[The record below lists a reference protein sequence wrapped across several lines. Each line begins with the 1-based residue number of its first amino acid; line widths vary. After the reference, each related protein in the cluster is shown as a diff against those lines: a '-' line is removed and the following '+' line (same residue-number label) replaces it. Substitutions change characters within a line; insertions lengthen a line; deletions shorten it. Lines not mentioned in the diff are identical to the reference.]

1 MKKIYQIT
9 LVTLFIFLGQGN
21 LVFGQTD
28 IQKAIS
34 SKIVCVQANSNTN
47 DKEQINNTEEE
58 ENLSTKLDTKNAAPI
73 CGTITI
79 RCTGSTLPQ
88 SPLFIIDG
96 VPFSENDEAVKN
108 LSPNDIKSISI
119 LKGEGGTALYG
130 SRGTNGVILITTKN
144 KEESKP
150 NKTIRIRCRA
160 TIVENRL
167 PLFVINKKI
176 SDYDISSKNS
186 INRVSSD
193 DIESIKVLTSAIDIF
208 GNRGKNGAVII
219 NIKKEEKSIEENT
232 IDVQNYQSSFDNPF
246 YIIDGVPYSEANEL
260 MKNILPKDIK
270 SIEILKGAA
279 ATAIWGSRAVNGVIL
294 ITTKK
299 KEVKEKKIEK
309 QPKEVT
315 LNVFPNPSSEIVN
328 IDFSLEET
336 AQVRITIHNLQT
348 FESYT
353 ITEEKFEA
361 GEQNIKYDL
370 EKLEQGTYNIKIQIG
385 KQVIHRKILVQK

>member
-9 LVTLFIFLGQGN
+9 LVTLFIFIGQVN

-47 DKEQINNTEEE
+47 DKEHINNTEKEE
-58 ENLSTKLDTKNAAPI
+58 SSPTRLDTKNAAPI

-108 LSPNDIKSISI
+108 LSPNDIKSVTI
-119 LKGEGGTALYG
+119 LKTEGAVALYG
-130 SRGTNGVILITTKN
+130 
-144 KEESKP
+144 
-150 NKTIRIRCRA
+150 C
-160 TIVENRL
+160 
-167 PLFVINKKI
+167 
-176 SDYDISSKNS
+176 
-186 INRVSSD
+186 
-193 DIESIKVLTSAIDIF
+193 
-208 GNRGKNGAVII
+208 
-219 NIKKEEKSIEENT
+219 
-232 IDVQNYQSSFDNPF
+232 
-246 YIIDGVPYSEANEL
+246 
-260 MKNILPKDIK
+260 
-270 SIEILKGAA
+270 
-279 ATAIWGSRAVNGVIL
+279 RAVNGVII

-315 LNVFPNPSSEIVN
+315 LNVFPNPSSEVVN
-328 IDFSLEET
+328 IDFSLEEA

-385 KQVIHRKILVQK
+385 KHVIHRKLLVQK